1 MFAPLTIIALMLAA
15 AALAVAFSRR
25 PAADAVAYGAVGVL
39 SVLLA
44 LWALVRLA
52 SGAADISV
60 VLPIGLPWLGAHFA
74 VDGLS
79 AFFLLV
85 VNLATAAAALFGW
98 GYVRAHAAHGH
109 AGDAP
114 AERPPAEG
122 PVAPLFPAFVAG
134 MNLVLIAA
142 DAFVFLVGWEF
153 MSLASWL
160 LVLSTHRE
168 PATQRA
174 ARVYLIMASFGTLA
188 LLLAFGLLAGS
199 DGAYA
204 FESIRNSQPG
214 AVAMTLAV
222 LLTIMGAGSKAGVV
236 PLHVWLPLAHPAAP
250 SHVSAL
256 MSGVMTKVAIYAI
269 VRVLFDLLPE
279 PQWWWGGLL
288 LALGALTAVL
298 GVLYALMQDDMKT
311 LLAYSTVENIGAII
325 IALGLALV
333 FKASHTPVI
342 AALAMAAALL
352 HVLNHS
358 LFKSLMF
365 FVAGGVL
372 SATGVRD
379 LGRLG
384 GLIHVMPLTA
394 FLALVGSAAIA
405 ALPPL
410 NGFVGEWL
418 LFQAIL
424 NAPAL
429 PQWVLKIGI
438 AVVGA
443 LLALST
449 ALAAAC
455 FVRFYGMAFLGRP
468 RGPEAVKAHDVNRPM
483 LLGMA
488 IPAALSVAI
497 GVLPTPV
504 IRLFEPALL
513 ATVEAGAFDDRN
525 YQPWFWLAPTSAIGN
540 SYSGL
545 IMVAAIAG
553 LSALLAWVI
562 HRYASRGVRRGI
574 PWGCGFTGGDPMARS
589 QYTPSSFSQPLRRV
603 FGSVAFSARDEVD
616 MPQPGET
623 RAANFRVH
631 LDDPAWRLLFTPIV
645 KLTERWANAVNRLQ
659 FLTIRRHLSLMF
671 FALVALLAVVA
682 LLQR

>member
-1 MFAPLTIIALMLAA
+1 MTAPLTIIALMLAISIFAIA
-15 AALAVAFSRR
+15 AGRR
-25 PAADAVAYGAVGVL
+25 PWRDGAVYGATGTL
-39 SVLLA
+39 CALLA
-44 LWALVRLA
+44 LWAVARLA
-52 SGAADISV
+52 AGGPAVSAT
-60 VLPIGLPWLGAHFA
+60 LPIGLPWLGGRFA

-85 VNLATAAAALFGW
+85 INLTAATAALYGFG
-98 GYVRAHAAHGH
+98 YSRAHAAHAARH
-109 AGDAP
+109 PDA
-114 AERPPAEG
+114 PAEG
-122 PVAPLFPAFVAG
+122 PVTPLFPAFIAG
-134 MNLVLIAA
+134 MNLVVVAA

-168 PATQRA
+168 AETPRA
-174 ARVYLIMASFGTLA
+174 ARVYLIMASFGTLC
-188 LLLAFGLLAGS
+188 LLLAFGLLAGT
-199 DGAYA
+199 DGHYA
-204 FESIRNSQPG
+204 FDAIRAAQAG
-214 AVAMTLAV
+214 APVGTAATLAV
-222 LLTIMGAGSKAGVV
+222 LLVLLGAGSKAGIV

-269 VRVLFDLLPE
+269 ARVLFDLLPE

-288 LALGALTAVL
+288 LALGALTAVM

-311 LLAYSTVENIGAII
+311 MLAYSTVENIGAII

-365 FVAGGVL
+365 YVAGAVL
-372 SATGVRD
+372 SATGTRD

-384 GLIHVMPLTA
+384 GLIHVMPATA
-394 FLALVGSAAIA
+394 FLALIGSAAIA
-405 ALPPL
+405 SLPPL

-443 LLALST
+443 LLALGA

-468 RGPEAVKAHDVNRPM
+468 RSEQAAQAHDGDRAM
-483 LLGMA
+483 LWGMA

-497 GVLPTPV
+497 GVLPTP
-504 IRLFEPALL
+504 ILRLFEPALL
-513 ATVEAGAFDDRN
+513 ATVDAGAFDDRA

-553 LSALLAWVI
+553 LSALLSWVI
-562 HRYASRGVRRGI
+562 HRYASRGARRAI
-574 PWGCGFTGGDPMARS
+574 AWGCGFTGDDPRARS

-603 FGSVAFSARDEVD
+603 FGSVAFRARDEVD

-623 RAANFRVH
+623 RAAGFRVH
-631 LDDPAWRLLFTPIV
+631 MDDPAWRMIFTPLV
-645 KLTERWANAVNRLQ
+645 QGVERWADAANRLQ
-659 FLTIRRHLSLMF
+659 FLTIRRHLTLMF
-671 FALVALLAVVA
+671 FALVVLLAVVA
-682 LLQR
+682 VIQQ